1 MFRVLTL
8 AALIVSPLLLL
19 TGCGGSSTATPSSAS
34 TAGTSAAAPDPAY
47 LLTEEPAGA
56 KSVAEVRANGK
67 DGEEVVVAGW
77 VAGSLEPIIKG
88 RAAFTIVD
96 LGLPAPECTTK
107 PYSYCCM
114 PKEALLP
121 KLIMVKFVD
130 GDGKTIRKDARELLG
145 IQEGHIVV
153 VRGHLECSEDGTV
166 NSIAANALFDRGYS
180 DNPLKIQSLDTG
192 FQPSR

>member
-1 MFRVLTL
+1 MIRVVTL
-8 AALIVSPLLLL
+8 ALLIVSPLFLLS
-19 TGCGGSSTATPSSAS
+19 GCGGSSTATPSG
-34 TAGTSAAAPDPAY
+34 TAQTPSAALDPSLVLAQ
-47 LLTEEPAGA
+47 EPAGA
-56 KSVAEVRANGK
+56 KNVAEVREKGK

-77 VAGSLEPIIKG
+77 VGGSLEPIIKG

-121 KLIMVKFVD
+121 NLIMVKFVD
-130 GDGKTIRKDARELLG
+130 GDGKTILKDAHGLLG
-145 IQEGHIVV
+145 IKEGDIVV

-166 NSIAANALFDRGYS
+166 NSIVANALFDRGYNE
-180 DNPLKIQSLDTG
+180 NPTKLAVFNTG
-192 FQPSR
+192 FQPSK